1 MERCFFFFSKYRPRV
16 GFVLIKAQAV
26 FTQDKARYIK
36 KRDSG
41 GTWRRLITLERRD
54 NRELAPHSRVRAA
67 AQIFY

>member
-1 MERCFFFFSKYRPRV
+1 M
-16 GFVLIKAQAV
+16 LIKAQAV